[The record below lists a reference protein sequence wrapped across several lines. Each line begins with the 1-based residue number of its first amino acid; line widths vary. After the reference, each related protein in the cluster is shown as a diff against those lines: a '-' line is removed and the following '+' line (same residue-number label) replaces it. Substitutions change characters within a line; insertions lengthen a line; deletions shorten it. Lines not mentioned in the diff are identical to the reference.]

1 MLLPPKNDKNRKEK
15 KSIKANV
22 LNNNKLQTLLII
34 RVFASN
40 LAVGH
45 FHANYER
52 CFVKKIFN
60 IYSSI
65 CSEIDAD
72 RATSEQGGLHADYAD
87 GKASEDS

>member
-1 MLLPPKNDKNRKEK
+1 MLISMLLPQKNDKNRKGK

-34 RVFASN
+34 RVFATN
-40 LAVGH
+40 LAVGY

-72 RATSEQGGLHADYAD
+72 
-87 GKASEDS
+87 